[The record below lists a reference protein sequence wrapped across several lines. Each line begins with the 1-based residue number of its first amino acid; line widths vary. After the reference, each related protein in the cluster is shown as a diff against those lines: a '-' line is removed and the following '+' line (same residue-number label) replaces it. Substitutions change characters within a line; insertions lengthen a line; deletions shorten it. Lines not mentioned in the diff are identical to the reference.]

1 MGETAAPVPRAGPAF
16 PGDAGDSIL
25 PHSLRAHP
33 QEIMDPRYCS
43 LFQHVL
49 PLFWPWL
56 WWNLLRLDAYRRRV
70 NRNILIQTDRMG
82 NIRILLVGDAP
93 KPDDLYCYKPP
104 KVASWDRL
112 APGFCVPVT
121 TLELPARLQAFA
133 PRVRAPSGPAS
144 GTGALVR
151 GPP

>member
-1 MGETAAPVPRAGPAF
+1 VQGLRVWIPAF
-16 PGDAGDSIL
+16 AGMSAGGSTLIL
-25 PHSLRAHP
+25 PHRLRAHP
-33 QEIMDPRYCS
+33 PDIMDPRYRS

-93 KPDDLYCYKPP
+93 KPDDLYSYEAP
-104 KVASWDRL
+104 KVTSWERL
-112 APGFCVPVT
+112 APGFC
-121 TLELPARLQAFA
+121 LPATPDIA
-133 PRVRAPSGPAS
+133 PVHLPAS
-144 GTGALVR
+144 CPDSRAASAPHLGLDALVR

>member
-1 MGETAAPVPRAGPAF
+1 
-16 PGDAGDSIL
+16 
-25 PHSLRAHP
+25 
-33 QEIMDPRYCS
+33 MDPRYRS

-49 PLFWPWL
+49 PLLWPWL

-93 KPDDLYCYKPP
+93 KPDDLYCYEAPR
-104 KVASWDRL
+104 VTSRERR
-112 APGFCVPVT
+112 APGFCLPET
-121 TLELPARLQAFA
+121 MPELLACLRAFA

-144 GTGALVR
+144 GTNALVR